1 MIYEITH
8 TTLYDYSE
16 PVSLSYNEAR
26 LCPRSFSHQ
35 VCQKS
40 EISVSPKAMDYTERR
55 DIFGNKV
62 SFFSIQEPHQKMQV
76 TMSSLVNVDT
86 LDAPVSGDHLSPWE
100 EAVGYLRNP
109 TNQKLVDA
117 KGFAFPSP
125 LLPNL
130 PEVYE
135 YAKPSFT
142 PGRYLMDAALDL
154 MDRIYRDFA
163 YTAGATSISTPLIQI
178 LQKRQ
183 GVCQDF
189 AHLAIACLRSMGL
202 AARYVSGYLE
212 TLPPAGKPKLVGVDA
227 SHAWF
232 SLFVPHE
239 GWVDFDPTNNLIPN
253 DRHITCAWG
262 RDYADVTPLK
272 GVLYGGGTHQLKVS
286 VDVRNLT
293 PQRPAVRG

>member
-40 EISVSPKAMDYTERR
+40 EITVSPRAMDYSERR

-62 SFFSIQEPHQKMQV
+62 SFFTLQEPHQKMQV
-76 TMSSLVNVDT
+76 TMSSLVNVET

-100 EAVGYLRNP
+100 EAVGYLSQP
-109 TNQKLVDA
+109 SSLKLVEA
-117 KGFAFPSP
+117 KGFTFASP
-125 LLPNL
+125 LLPLL

-135 YAKPSFT
+135 YAKSSFT
-142 PGRYLMDAALDL
+142 PRRYLMDAALDL
-154 MDRIYRDFA
+154 MDRIHRDFA
-163 YTAGATSISTPLIQI
+163 YTAGATSISTPLSQV
-178 LQKRQ
+178 LHKRQ

-212 TLPPAGKPKLVGVDA
+212 TLPPVGKPKLVGVDA

-272 GVLYGGGTHQLKVS
+272 GVLYGGGTPQLKVS

-293 PQRPAVRG
+293 PQRPSVRG